1 MHFDEELTLK
11 KQKNW
16 MEDDVK
22 MKHSHETERW
32 EEFFSNVCFY
42 KNLPMKRTQK
52 KLKANKQAKE
62 R

>member
-1 MHFDEELTLK
+1 MHFDEDLTLK

-32 EEFFSNVCFY
+32 EEFFQMCVFIKTCQW
-42 KNLPMKRTQK
+42 KEHKR
-52 KLKANKQAKE
+52 N
-62 R
+62 